1 MAPKPKPARFVLARR
16 DGVVHPSGHD
26 VGFGSGE
33 LVTDLPP
40 STFAFVLGVGSDSH
54 DPSSGSL
61 GLVVSDRV
69 NRMAT
74 WQF

>member
-1 MAPKPKPARFVLARR
+1 MAPKPKPARFVFAV
-16 DGVVHPSGHD
+16 GMAHPSGHD